1 MKNQQNELL
10 LNLDLITMNNN
21 DVLRRVRFIFDFND
35 TKMMD
40 LFDLGGKPATRAEI
54 SDWLKKEDDPAFQGI
69 SDHLLAVFLSGLIV
83 MKRGKKDGVQPVPEK
98 KLNNNIVFRKLKIAL
113 NYRDEDILDTLDLAG
128 MRISSHELSAFFRHP
143 DQNQYKPC
151 KDQILRNFLQGLQI
165 KYHPVS
171 PSDSENHP
179 Y

>member
-54 SDWLKKEDDPAFQGI
+54 SDWLKKEDDPAFW
-69 SDHLLAVFLSGLIV
+69 
-83 MKRGKKDGVQPVPEK
+83 
-98 KLNNNIVFRKLKIAL
+98 
-113 NYRDEDILDTLDLAG
+113 
-128 MRISSHELSAFFRHP
+128 
-143 DQNQYKPC
+143 QY
-151 KDQILRNFLQGLQI
+151 F
-165 KYHPVS
+165 
-171 PSDSENHP
+171 
-179 Y
+179 